1 MWDEGSNIGSL
12 NSLYYRNI
20 ITDPNSS
27 RIFSCDDTIN
37 IYSRELFIYL
47 VWSLN
52 PRAENDIP
60 IQINYVEV
68 KFKWCI

>member
-47 VWSLN
+47 V
-52 PRAENDIP
+52 
-60 IQINYVEV
+60 
-68 KFKWCI
+68 